1 MMGWTLSGAAILFM
15 MWVIIACKSLIS
27 LRDNVRNAWEQI
39 DAQLKRR
46 HDLIFNFVS
55 AVKGALEFEEDALEE
70 VINARAKAVSSVGT
84 QEKAGA
90 ENMLTRAMGK
100 LFAVMENYPD
110 LKSNANITQLQE
122 ELASTEN
129 KIIFSRQL
137 YKDLVHNYRSKQ
149 EVFPGTIITSVLKG
163 FQKEEYPEASA
174 ADWIVPGAAIGARKS
189 RTC

>member
-1 MMGWTLSGAAILFM
+1 MGWTLSGAAILFM